1 MKNANL
7 KALTFQY
14 DNYHALG
21 DKENYNFYVKKF
33 RKLVDEYQVS
43 PFKKIEFELDI
54 INKEDEAN
62 LYIKEKKIIDII
74 KNLSEIM
81 YADFVKIEYASD
93 ALVFNFEK
101 KLELLAYRA
110 YSQILLQT
118 GRKLQAY
125 EILKDQID
133 FYESLRDKM
142 IMKF

>member
-1 MKNANL
+1 MEIAKNYSNLIENLLLKKNSSKLELELKNANL

-14 DNYHALG
+14 DNYHALV
-21 DKENYNFYVKKF
+21 DKKNYNFYVKKF
-33 RKLVDEYQVS
+33 RKLVDEYRVS

-101 KLELLAYRA
+101 KKLELLAYRA
-110 YSQILLQT
+110 
-118 GRKLQAY
+118 
-125 EILKDQID
+125 
-133 FYESLRDKM
+133 
-142 IMKF
+142 